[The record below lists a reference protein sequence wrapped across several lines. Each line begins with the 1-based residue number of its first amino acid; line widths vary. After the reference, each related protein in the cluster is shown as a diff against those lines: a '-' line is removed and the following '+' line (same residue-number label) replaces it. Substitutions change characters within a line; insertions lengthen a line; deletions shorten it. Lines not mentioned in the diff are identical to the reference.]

1 MLVGIALILI
11 GVFAVLP
18 KAVGITLIVFG
29 SLLCVSRLF
38 SISIEVVTKSK
49 LGD

>member
-1 MLVGIALILI
+1 MLVGISLILI

-29 SLLCVSRLF
+29 SLMCAGRLF
-38 SISIEVVTKSK
+38 TIFTNSETKSK

>member
-29 SLLCVSRLF
+29 SLLCAGRLF
-38 SISIEVVTKSK
+38 SISIEAATKSK